1 MELLNV
7 FAREVKLAL
16 LQMEQMTALVRH
28 PLSKYFDLPLMVA
41 KVCIENIDK
50 KYFWW
55 SLSSCLKP
63 EILVIAHL

>member
-28 PLSKYFDLPLMVA
+28 PLSKYFDLSLMVA
-41 KVCIENIDK
+41 KICIENIDK
-50 KYFWW
+50 KYF
-55 SLSSCLKP
+55 
-63 EILVIAHL
+63 